1 MSYDIERTPIYRQ
14 HTGEIVVDGLLIC
27 KRKEV
32 EIVKET
38 PGDFVVT
45 VKQAECDLG
54 PPQDDRIVITKEMLA
69 AMNAA
74 AQ

>member
-1 MSYDIERTPIYRQ
+1 MSYDIERTTIYRQ
-14 HTGEIVVDGLLIC
+14 HTGEIIENGLQIC

-45 VKQAECDLG
+45 VKQSECDLRVA
-54 PPQDDRIVITKEMLA
+54 QDDRIVITKEMLA